1 MTRRAKRP
9 KNGEG
14 GLFAERELHAGKITP
29 PSLFRAH
36 RGVSSYEFQ
45 LAPVCASGGGRPA
58 GDRRRRACGRTAG
71 GRRLVGGRTA
81 GGRRAAGG
89 WRELGQTRQNRPKA
103 NLARPRFITK
113 KIVSLFLDAFFATWY
128 FLKIY
133 RRIPKIRTLNS
144 RKRSPEEQKRP
155 LAHAPQARD
164 GVDDARDG
172 CKKAEP
178 KLRLSTC
185 SMFAARI
192 NAC

>member
-45 LAPVCASGGGRPA
+45 LAPVCASGGGRTA
-58 GDRRRRACGRTAG
+58 GD
-71 GRRLVGGRTA
+71 
-81 GGRRAAGG
+81 RRAAGG
-89 WRELGQTRQNRPKA
+89 GRPAGGLRAAGGWHELGQTRQNRPKA

-172 CKKAEP
+172 CKKGGAEAP
-178 KLRLSTC
+178 PFHVQYVRS
-185 SMFAARI
+185 S
-192 NAC
+192 N